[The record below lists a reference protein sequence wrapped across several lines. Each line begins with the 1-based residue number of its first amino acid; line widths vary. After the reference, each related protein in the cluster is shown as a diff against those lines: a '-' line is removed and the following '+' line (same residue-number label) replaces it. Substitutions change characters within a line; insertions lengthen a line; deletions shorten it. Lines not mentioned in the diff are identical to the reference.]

1 MRTLSI
7 AIAATLF
14 FLASPAQADPPRH
27 PLSGPPRTARGVVDR
42 VLLFRKQLLLHLGD
56 GGFDGVVALQGG
68 VLMPVSED
76 RDGIYYQA
84 PNGVWV
90 LDRNSSGF
98 LPLPGILFPGGL
110 FFSKT
115 KPDDVY
121 AYTGDARKQNQY
133 LDRDRRQLSP
143 RALAA
148 LKIGRVAKPTSKR
161 SR

>member
-7 AIAATLF
+7 AVAATLF
-14 FLASPAQADPPRH
+14 FLAARAQADEPRH
-27 PLSGPPRTARGVVDR
+27 PLSGPPRTARGVIER
-42 VLLFRKQLLLHLGD
+42 VLLFRKQMFLHEN
-56 GGFDGVVALQGG
+56 GGLDGVLALQGG

-90 LDRNSSGF
+90 FDKNGSSYF
-98 LPLPGILFPGGL
+98 PLPGILYPGGL

-115 KPDDVY
+115 RPDDVY
-121 AYTGDARKQNQY
+121 AYTGDARKQKQY
-133 LDRDRRQLSP
+133 LERDWRPLSP

-148 LKIGRVAKPTSKR
+148 LKIGHVAAKPATKQ

>member
-1 MRTLSI
+1 MRTVSI
-7 AIAATLF
+7 AIAATLM
-14 FLASPAQADPPRH
+14 FLTSRAQADEPRH
-27 PLSGPPRTARGVVDR
+27 PLSGPPRRARGVIDR
-42 VLLFRKQLLLHLGD
+42 ILLFRKQMFLHDEGL
-56 GGFDGVVALQGG
+56 DGVVALQGG
-68 VLMPVSED
+68 VLIPVSED

-90 LDRNSSGF
+90 LDKNRFSL

-121 AYTGDARKQNQY
+121 AYTGDARKHNQY
-133 LDRDRRQLSP
+133 LDRDRRSLSP

-148 LKIGRVAKPTSKR
+148 LKIGRVAGKK
-161 SR
+161 

>member
-1 MRTLSI
+1 MRTLAI
-7 AIAATLF
+7 PIAATLI
-14 FLASPAQADPPRH
+14 FLVTSAQADLPRH
-27 PLSGPPRTARGVVDR
+27 PLSGPPRTARGVIER
-42 VLLFRKQLLLHLGD
+42 IILFRKQLPLHLED
-56 GGFDGVVALQGG
+56 GGLEGVVALQGG

-76 RDGIYYQA
+76 SDGIYYQA

-90 LDRNSSGF
+90 FDRNGF
-98 LPLPGILFPGGL
+98 SVRTLPGILYPGGL

-133 LDRDRRQLSP
+133 LDRDRRPISP

-148 LKIGRVAKPTSKR
+148 LKIGHVANPTTKR
-161 SR
+161 NR

>member
-7 AIAATLF
+7 AIAATLL
-14 FLASPAQADPPRH
+14 FLASRGQAEPPRH
-27 PLSGPPRTARGVVDR
+27 ALSGPPRTARGVIER
-42 VLLFRKQLLLHLGD
+42 ILLFRKQMFLHEEGGLD
-56 GGFDGVVALQGG
+56 GIIAIQGG

-90 LDRNSSGF
+90 FDPNGSGYW
-98 LPLPGILFPGGL
+98 PLPGILYPGGL

-115 KPDDVY
+115 KPEDVY
-121 AYTGDARKQNQY
+121 AYTGDARKQNYY
-133 LDRDRRQLSP
+133 LDRDRRRLSP
-143 RALAA
+143 KALAA
-148 LKIGRVAKPTSKR
+148 LKIGRVEKPASKQ

>member
-7 AIAATLF
+7 AIAAALL
-14 FLASPAQADPPRH
+14 FLASPARADEPRH
-27 PLSGPPRTARGVVDR
+27 PLSGPPRTARGVIDR
-42 VLLFRKQLLLHLGD
+42 ILLFRKQMFLHDEGGLD
-56 GGFDGVVALQGG
+56 GIIGMQGG

-76 RDGIYYQA
+76 RDGIYYQG

-90 LDRNSSGF
+90 FDRNGSGF
-98 LPLPGILFPGGL
+98 LPLPGILYPGGL

-115 KPDDVY
+115 NPHDVY

-133 LDRDRRQLSP
+133 LERDRRPLSP

-148 LKIGRVAKPTSKR
+148 LKVGRVEKSSTKR

>member
-14 FLASPAQADPPRH
+14 FLASGAQADPPRH
-27 PLSGPPRTARGVVDR
+27 PLSGSPRTARGVVDR
-42 VLLFRKQLLLHLGD
+42 IVLFRKQLFLHEGD
-56 GGFDGVVALQGG
+56 GSFSGIVALQGG
-68 VLMPVSED
+68 VPMPVSED
-76 RDGIYYQA
+76 SDGIYYQA
-84 PNGVWV
+84 PNGVWI
-90 LDRNSSGF
+90 LDKKGSGF
-98 LPLPGILFPGGL
+98 LPLPGILYPGGL

-121 AYTGDARKQNQY
+121 AYTGDARKQNEY
-133 LDRDRRQLSP
+133 LDRDRRPLSP

-148 LKIGRVAKPTSKR
+148 LKVGRVAKPTIKR